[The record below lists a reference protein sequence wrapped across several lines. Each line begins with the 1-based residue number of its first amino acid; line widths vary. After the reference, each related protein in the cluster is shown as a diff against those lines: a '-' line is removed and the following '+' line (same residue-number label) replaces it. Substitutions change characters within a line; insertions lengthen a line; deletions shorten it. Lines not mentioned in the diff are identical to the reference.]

1 MAMKNIFVL
10 LLLFQLAVVTVNAAD
25 AVKAEQASA
34 TFAFSSLSAG
44 QALPTRFRIVTI
56 PQIAVNRFS
65 LIADDGKTVL
75 RIDSNNSAGSV
86 ALPLVA
92 SPGTGNTMLA
102 WRWKVSRVLE
112 KADMDS
118 KLGDDYSARLYVF
131 FDVPMA
137 SLSFVDRS
145 KIRLARMVAG
155 ADVPTAALCY
165 VWDNKHRIGH
175 TAWSPYT
182 DRVRMIVLQNGPTHL
197 NEWMLESRDVAAD
210 FREAFGFDAPAVTGV
225 AVGNDTDNTDDKV
238 TTWFGDVGF
247 RK

>member
-1 MAMKNIFVL
+1 MKNIFVL

-25 AVKAEQASA
+25 AVKTEQASA

-44 QALPTRFRIVTI
+44 QALPTRFRIVSI
-56 PQIAVNRFS
+56 PQIAVNSFS
-65 LIADDGKTVL
+65 LVADDGRTVL
-75 RIDSNNSAGSV
+75 KVDSANSAGSV
-86 ALPLVA
+86 ALPLTTSRRA
-92 SPGTGNTMLA
+92 GSTTLE
-102 WRWKVSRVLE
+102 WRWKVSRILE
-112 KADMDS
+112 KADMDH
-118 KLGDDYSARLYVF
+118 KQGDDYSARAYVF
-131 FDVPMA
+131 FDVPIE
-137 SLSFVDRS
+137 SLSFVERS

-182 DRVRMIVLQNGPTHL
+182 SRVRMIVLQSGSAHL

-225 AVGNDTDNTDDKV
+225 AVGNDTDNTNDRV
-238 TTWFGDVGF
+238 TTWFGDVAVG
-247 RK
+247 K